1 MGCWR
6 GGRTED
12 IVWEA
17 TGLQMSLEVIM
28 PPCESGTRGD
38 QMSLGDSQRGKKKG
52 SDGKLIGECG

>member
-28 PPCESGTRGD
+28 LPCESGTRGD
-38 QMSLGDSQRGKKKG
+38 QMSLGDSQRGKKKVQMG
-52 SDGKLIGECG
+52 NS